1 MLTRRAAAGQRRA
14 QPALLA
20 GLAATFPPPE
30 RGRLLAADRRLGLRH
45 RRNEL
50 IRRYQRSTG
59 RPVSSPGAV
68 ATLITG

>member
-1 MLTRRAAAGQRRA
+1 VLLRASGVPR
-14 QPALLA
+14 PALLA
-20 GLAATFPPPE
+20 GLTATFPPPE